1 MSLPEPNERLPRAAV
16 GLWRLVLGLWTAAA
30 VVASFVFSSAADG
43 LGLPSWSFALIVL
56 AGGIVAVIAIPR
68 VRWQRWRYEIREDE
82 IDLRSGLI
90 TIRRTLVPI
99 RRIQHVDTESGLLQ
113 TFFDLA
119 TVTFH
124 TAAGETEI
132 PALTRADAEAVRR
145 RVGELAKTHDDV

>member
-1 MSLPEPNERLPRAAV
+1 MTLPEPQQRLPRAAV
-16 GLWRLVLGLWTAAA
+16 GLWRLILGLWTVGLVIASALFIP
-30 VVASFVFSSAADG
+30 VADNV
-43 LGLPSWSFALIVL
+43 GLPAWLFALIVL
-56 AGGIVAVIAIPR
+56 AIGIAVVVVVPR

-124 TAAGETEI
+124 TAAGETDI